1 MVFIFDL
8 SSYFADES
16 LMRQTVNSILNL
28 CKNHKNYDFANGEVK
43 F

>member
-1 MVFIFDL
+1 MLFIFYL
-8 SSYFADES
+8 SLNLTDES
-16 LMRQTVNSILNL
+16 LMKQTVNSILNL